1 MAIDVESIRKAFP
14 FFETAADGSRPPV
27 YLDSA
32 ATTQKPAVV
41 LDALNH
47 YYTRANANVH
57 RGVYRLAVEATELYE
72 GARRKVAAFVNAPR
86 AEEIVFTKNAT
97 EAATSW
103 PTRSCGATAGSG
115 RSRRRDRPDRDGA
128 PLQPHPLAAVAERVG
143 AKVSYLGITDDGR
156 LDLSAWPSWSR
167 SGPRSW
173 RSCTPRTSWAP

>member
-1 MAIDVESIRKAFP
+1 MTIDVESIRKAFP

-72 GARRKVAAFVNAPR
+72 GARGRVAAFVSAPR
-86 AEEIVFTKNAT
+86 PEEIVFTKNAT
-97 EAATSW
+97 ESVN
-103 PTRSCGATAGSG
+103 
-115 RSRRRDRPDRDGA
+115 
-128 PLQPHPLAAVAERVG
+128 LLANTLMWG
-143 AKVSYLGITDDGR
+143 DGR
-156 LDLSAWPSWSR
+156 LR
-167 SGPRSW
+167 IGPGDEIVLTEMEHHSNLIPW
-173 RSCTPRTSWAP
+173 RLLADRVGGQASSL